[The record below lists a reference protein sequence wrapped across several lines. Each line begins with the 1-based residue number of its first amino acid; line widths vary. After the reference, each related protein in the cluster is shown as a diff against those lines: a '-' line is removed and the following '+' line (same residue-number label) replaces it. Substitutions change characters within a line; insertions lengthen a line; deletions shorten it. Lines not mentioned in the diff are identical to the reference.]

1 MDKRA
6 PLLGFAAVCAIAATV
21 VTGSGCSPRSDATG
35 DAGSLSQKSPLEIQ
49 CERDLLY
56 LDSLLES
63 RRRTGDFPAAAMA
76 EATELRRTAMELILD
91 EEYELALELIDE
103 AIALLE
109 PNG

>member
-6 PLLGFAAVCAIAATV
+6 SLLGLAVACAVTAAVL
-21 VTGSGCSPRSDATG
+21 TGSGCSPRSDPSGGT
-35 DAGSLSQKSPLEIQ
+35 STLSQKSPLEKE
-49 CERDLLY
+49 CERELLY

-63 RRRTGDFPAAAMA
+63 RRRSADFPPAAMA

-91 EEYELALELIDE
+91 EEYELALEMIDE

-109 PNG
+109 PND